1 MTAIFSLSIC
11 AIALMAILYP
21 WRNHKANQQFRKNL
35 GLGDIAIYK
44 VQGEA
49 VEIRVATRIDET
61 VICYPIQNPDQRVYA
76 NIQNVY
82 PV

>member
-1 MTAIFSLSIC
+1 MTIFYFSIC

-21 WRNHKANQQFRKNL
+21 WRNYKANQQFRKNL
-35 GLGDIAIYK
+35 GPGDIAIYK

-49 VEIRVATRIDET
+49 VEIRVATIVDET
-61 VICYPIQNPDQRVYA
+61 VICYPSNSPDQRLYA

-82 PV
+82 PI